1 MSSEVR
7 RIEKKFEKRWS
18 DLKKASYKE
27 IATLWDKHDKLSLS
41 GATNT
46 HTKQGILGK
55 IVGIEWVLKM
65 QDQIQHKEERDLRF

>member
-7 RIEKKFEKRWS
+7 RIEKRFEKRWS
-18 DLKKASYKE
+18 DLKKVSYKE
-27 IATLWDKHDKLSLS
+27 IATLWDKHDKLS

-46 HTKQGILGK
+46 HNKKGILGK